1 MPFIAKRSRLFYPDF
16 MSDSGRR
23 SLFQIPR
30 LYNGEVPFTLSHAAA
45 ALPFRRFPLIPSAL
59 VIGTLAPDFE
69 YFLLLIPMD
78 RYGHTLRGLFILT
91 LPVAL
96 VILWMFHNFVKR
108 PASMLLPDSIQ
119 RRLADHL
126 DEFQFRGLGRFLLI
140 VISILVGAFT
150 HLLWDSFTH
159 RTGWFYHHWALLR
172 KMVHVPVLGTLPYY
186 KLFQHASTVLGIAI
200 LVLWFV
206 WWYRNTKPADHL
218 IAGAPSV
225 SRRIATVG
233 VLAAIACA
241 GAVINGTLAARGPAG
256 HFNFREFV
264 VEAVVT
270 ITALAWWE
278 LVAYGIFFQW
288 TRPLPTQPVRV
299 EPDSQERPEPVGKS
313 SSF

>member
-1 MPFIAKRSRLFYPDF
+1 
-16 MSDSGRR
+16 
-23 SLFQIPR
+23 
-30 LYNGEVPFTLSHAAA
+30 
-45 ALPFRRFPLIPSAL
+45 

-78 RYGHTLRGLFILT
+78 RYGHTVRGLFWLT
-91 LPVAL
+91 LPIAL
-96 VILWMFHNFVKR
+96 LVLWTFHNFVKV

-119 RRLADHL
+119 RRLVGHL

-172 KMVHVPVLGTLPYY
+172 QTVQVPILGPLPYY
-186 KLFQHASTVLGIAI
+186 KLFQHVSTILGLGIV
-200 LVLWFV
+200 LVWLV
-206 WWYRNTKPADHL
+206 WWYRTTKPADHA

-225 SRRIATVG
+225 SRRFATVA
-233 VLAAIACA
+233 VLATAACA
-241 GAVINGTLAARGPAG
+241 GAAINGTMAARGPAG

-270 ITALAWWE
+270 VTALAWWE
-278 LVAYGIFFQW
+278 LVAYGIFYRW
-288 TRPLPTQPVRV
+288 TRPLPTHPVPL
-299 EPDSQERPEPVGKS
+299 ESDPQERTEPVGKS
-313 SSF
+313 SSSF